1 MSKDWY
7 EHFGNEQHRGDFV
20 ASELA
25 RLKTAAPE
33 DPAIIEQKKR
43 QAAETLRRHDRLF
56 GAYWGCS
63 LGVPAPAFEAG
74 DDPEARPD

>member
-25 RLKTAAPE
+25 RLKTSAPE
-33 DPAIIEQKKR
+33 DPAIIERKKR
-43 QAAETLRRHDRLF
+43 EAAETLRRHDRMF
-56 GAYWGCS
+56 GVWPGCTI
-63 LGVPAPAFEAG
+63 GVPWSAG
-74 DDPEARPD
+74 DPEGDAAVS